1 MAEEMRV
8 KQIIADLS
16 TRSENSRQRMMD
28 FHVEL
33 QSIVKLTHGE
43 LQSMCRR
50 SLAIE
55 FGDYK
60 LRCGSLMA
68 HGWAHLLYVW
78 PKDLEDP
85 LKSGN
90 EAPRGFYLFP
100 AGTATVLYPLP
111 GEDVKILQQLKEFE
125 AQ

>member
-1 MAEEMRV
+1 MV
-8 KQIIADLS
+8 
-16 TRSENSRQRMMD
+16 D
-28 FHVEL
+28 FHTEL

-85 LKSGN
+85 LFYISTEPVPK
-90 EAPRGFYLFP
+90 EFYLFC
-100 AGTATVLYPLP
+100 AGTGTVIYPLP
-111 GEDVKILQQLKEFE
+111 EEAEKILQQLKEFE

>member
-1 MAEEMRV
+1 MV
-8 KQIIADLS
+8 
-16 TRSENSRQRMMD
+16 D

-33 QSIVKLTHGE
+33 QSIVMLTQDE
-43 LQSMCRR
+43 LASMHKRN
-50 SLAIE
+50 LAIE

-68 HGWAHLLYVW
+68 HGWAHLLYAW

-100 AGTATVLYPLP
+100 AGTATVLHPLP
-111 GEDVKILQQLKEFE
+111 GEDVKILQQLREFE
-125 AQ
+125 Q